1 MKPIYTIKTTNG
13 QYLRATMREATSADV
28 ADTLRAAAGL
38 RQTRVVVAMKWAMAV
53 IAVLIAVGLV
63 TYLGQDRLVML
74 AAELVAR

>member
-13 QYLRATMREATSADV
+13 QYLIPMIDEAK
-28 ADTLRAAAGL
+28 LKKL